1 MKSLKVVR
9 PVFRNVDLEI
19 ESDTKLN
26 ALAAALS
33 KKLVV
38 LYAGPAKKGHL
49 LNLECFRSHRSPE
62 ATIHDLCSVVERL
75 SAEGK
80 RLWATARRKEFD
92 IGFNDRPTGARFTLR
107 NDTIRRVAGLNATL
121 AVTFYAE
128 DFFAVDKAGKGVISS
143 GGKS

>member
-1 MKSLKVVR
+1 MER

-19 ESDTKLN
+19 ESDTNLN
-26 ALAAALS
+26 TLAAALS

-38 LYAGPAKKGHL
+38 LYAGPGTKGYL
-49 LNLECFRSHRSPE
+49 LNLECFRSHRTPD

-80 RLWATARRKEFD
+80 RLWAMARRKEFD
-92 IGFNDRPTGARFTLR
+92 IGFNGRTPCARFTLR
-107 NDTIRRVAGLNATL
+107 TDTIGRLADLNATL

-128 DFFAVDKAGKGVISS
+128 GKAGQRLKSS
-143 GGKS
+143 GGKK